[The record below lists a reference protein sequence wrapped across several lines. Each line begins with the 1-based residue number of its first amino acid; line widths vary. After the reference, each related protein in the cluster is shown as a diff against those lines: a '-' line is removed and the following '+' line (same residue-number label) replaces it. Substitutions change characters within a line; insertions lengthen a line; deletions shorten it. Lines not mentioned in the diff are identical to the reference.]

1 LIRLLV
7 SDFAYARHAP
17 LPDGLKHLTLS
28 RQGGANGVVCLAQWR
43 DSSAHGSSY
52 ETLSAAVAEA
62 VKLEHHLNPWR
73 SRI

>member
-1 LIRLLV
+1 MV
-7 SDFAYARHAP
+7 SDCAHARPAS
-17 LPDGLKHLTLS
+17 LPDGLKHLTFS
-28 RQGGANGVVCLAQWR
+28 RHGAANAVVCLAQWR
-43 DSSAHGSSY
+43 DSSTRGSSY